1 MTCTTSPSPDI
12 DVPNQPR
19 LGEWRG
25 RLNEVGLYS
34 DARRVLAAALGM
46 LEQGEDLLRVLTQEV
61 YTRRVHAAFNAS
73 IGGHFRHCLDH
84 FSSLLRACESEMV
97 DYDHR
102 ARDPRIENDPHW
114 ACRETRALKQV
125 LESMEPEAL
134 DDAVLVRCEVSYE
147 RGESPVTRSTLG
159 RELVYA
165 IAHGIHHF
173 ALISVM
179 ARLQG
184 VVLPPDFGMAPS
196 TVTHRATLSAS

>member
-1 MTCTTSPSPDI
+1 MTCTTSREIGVPQDFSP
-12 DVPNQPR
+12 
-19 LGEWRG
+19 GEWRG
-25 RLNEVGLYS
+25 RLIGAGLSS
-34 DARRVLAAALGM
+34 DAQRVLSAALEL
-46 LEQGEDLLRVLTQEV
+46 LEQGEDLLRVLTRES
-61 YTRRVHAAFNAS
+61 YTRRVPAAFNAS

-102 ARDPRIENDPHW
+102 ARDPRIESDPEW
-114 ACRETRALKQV
+114 ACRETHAVKEV
-125 LESMEPEAL
+125 LESMDPEAL
-134 DDAVLVRCEVSYE
+134 DGGVLVRCEVSYE

-196 TVTHRATLSAS
+196 TVAHRATLTAS